1 MPGFSLA
8 GCALGVASAAT
19 QIEGGEL
26 DTNWH
31 RWAAS
36 GGAPDGSSPARAAD
50 HWNRVG
56 IDTALLAELGVRHY
70 RLGIEWARVEP
81 SPGQFDDAA
90 IEHYRAE
97 LAGLR
102 EAGVRPL
109 VTLHHFNLP
118 AWLVDAGG
126 WLGTDATDS
135 FLRFVRRMVTALGD
149 EVDEWIPINEPNV
162 YATYGYLF
170 GLWPPGDRSYRR
182 TIAVL
187 QTLAAAH
194 IAAFQLIHELQPGAR
209 VGTAIHLRVFAPA
222 DRRNPI
228 HQLGAKASDHLFQR
242 APLRAMSTGRF
253 PLPLRRPS
261 WVRPGRYYDFQGINY
276 YTRSTVR
283 GLADGVAENVDV
295 NDLGWEIHPEGL
307 AEVSGWVHAAYPG
320 PIYITE
326 NGAADAA
333 DAFRA
338 RFLHDHLAVVAA
350 SELPIERY
358 YHWCF
363 TDNWEWAEGEVPRF
377 GLVELD
383 YETQERSVRESA
395 RFYADVIANSGVT
408 ADAYAHWVT
417 GQEYPT
423 NAPSEDHPT

>member
-56 IDTALLAELGVRHY
+56 IDNALLAELGVRHY

-118 AWLVDAGG
+118 GWLVDAGG

-295 NDLGWEIHPEGL
+295 NDLGWEIHPKGL

-326 NGAADAA
+326 NGTADAA

-383 YETQERSVRESA
+383 YETQERSVRESG
-395 RFYADVIANSGVT
+395 RFYADVIANSGVP

-423 NAPSEDHPT
+423 HAPSEDRPT

>member
-56 IDTALLAELGVRHY
+56 IDNALLAELGVRHY

-118 AWLVDAGG
+118 GWLVDAGG

-326 NGAADAA
+326 NGTADAA

-350 SELPIERY
+350 SELPIER
-358 YHWCF
+358 
-363 TDNWEWAEGEVPRF
+363 TTTGVSPTTGSGPRARCHASAWSNS
-377 GLVELD
+377 
-383 YETQERSVRESA
+383 TTRPRSA
-395 RFYADVIANSGVT
+395 ASGSPRAST
-408 ADAYAHWVT
+408 
-417 GQEYPT
+417 PT
-423 NAPSEDHPT
+423 SSPTPV